1 MPELPLED
9 AIPRFKTNE
18 ARVDRFANGSE
29 TETWETSEGV
39 SVPSIRKFLR
49 DKDTDINEAGEGLLA
64 QARTQADRAEAATD
78 VTIAAAEN
86 AITAAQEAA
95 VMAASVAADLP
106 TLLADERSHPNGT
119 IFLTRKEGYSYQAVA
134 TNPDLTKA
142 GGVGLRVLEVD
153 GKRDV
158 KAFGVKGDGTTD
170 DSAAFQAAVNAVG
183 NGTLLVPPGTYRING
198 ITCNQ
203 GTMILCS
210 EANGEVSA
218 NANGTAAGRVKF
230 VYNGAGGANSFMFR
244 WRAAVANNW
253 LFGGGILGRP
263 VMNGSI
269 SCETGIVASSTV
281 RQRFDI
287 EMRNFTF
294 VGVRLDSSN
303 GVLSVAC
310 SLNLLFTY
318 GAVAAV
324 ENCHGVFLT
333 GEVGNAGCT
342 QHDIKTHGLIKHG
355 DMVRMLGNCDN
366 NRLTILASKGGSQ
379 SGATGNALSFYDGA
393 TTHPR
398 NNTIYDIAGPIYSSP
413 GAFGNTIVR
422 GTSET
427 TKVHGPG
434 QLHIAQM
441 VDYVDGKM
449 YSTPTFPLFE
459 RRELSAM
466 QGFPIGGA
474 TMGAV
479 AGVGAGIICADTA
492 ISGAVFTIPG
502 GNWQKGKIR
511 RVRIK
516 YSCVDA
522 TESLSIRFRVKVA
535 VTPMGQG
542 FLEDISV
549 PLNAPGTTAGG
560 AAVAEIVITDASNVD
575 MVPDALV
582 SLIVERLGNDALDTA
597 TGNVRIHAVEVD
609 YVAFG
614 PEHSYTAPVA
624 YPDFKPVKT

>member
-29 TETWETSEGV
+29 TETWETDNGTE
-39 SVPSIRKFLR
+39 VPSIRKFLR
-49 DKDTDINEAGEGLLA
+49 DKDTAINEAAEGLLA

-86 AITAAQEAA
+86 AMTAAQE
-95 VMAASVAADLP
+95 AASVAADLP
-106 TLLADERSHPNGT
+106 TLLASPRTYPTGS
-119 IFLTRKEGYSYQAVA
+119 IISTRAEGFSYTVVPTGAMDYNVV
-134 TNPDLTKA
+134 TA
-142 GGVGLRVLEVD
+142 GGVMLRVNEV
-153 GKRDV
+153 GGVFNAR
-158 KAFGVKGDGTTD
+158 AFGVKGDGTTD
-170 DSAAFQAAVNAVG
+170 DSAVFQAAVNVVG
-183 NGTLLVPPGTYRING
+183 NGTLLVTPGTYRING

-210 EANGEVSA
+210 EANGETSA
-218 NANGTAAGRVKF
+218 NANGTGAGRVKF
-230 VYNGAGGANSFMFR
+230 IYNGTGGANSFMFR
-244 WRAAVANNW
+244 WRAATANNW

-269 SCETGIVASSTV
+269 SCEMGILASSTV

-287 EMRNFTF
+287 EMRNFIYA
-294 VGVRLDSSN
+294 GVRLDSGN
-303 GVLSVAC
+303 GVLSVGC
-310 SLNLLFTY
+310 SVNLLFTY
-318 GAVAAV
+318 GAAVEV
-324 ENCHGVFLT
+324 ENCHGVFMT
-333 GEVGNAGCT
+333 GEVGNSGCT

-355 DMVRMLGNCDN
+355 DMVRMVGNCDN
-366 NRLTILASKGGSQ
+366 NRFTIHASKGGSQ

-393 TTHPR
+393 VTHPR
-398 NNTIYDIAGPIYSSP
+398 NNTIYDIAGPIYSSA
-413 GAFGNTIVR
+413 GAFGNTLVR
-422 GTSET
+422 GTSEG
-427 TKVHGPG
+427 TKVYGPG

-441 VDYVDGKM
+441 VDYVDGRM
-449 YSTPTFPLFE
+449 YSTPTYPLFE
-459 RRELSAM
+459 RREIPAS
-466 QGFPIGGA
+466 QGVVTGGA
-474 TMGAV
+474 TLGA
-479 AGVGAGIICADTA
+479 AGGVGAGVTCADAA

-516 YSCVDA
+516 YSCA
-522 TESLSIRFRVKVA
+522 TNSVGTDIRFRVRVA

-542 FLEDISV
+542 FLEDVSV
-549 PLNAPGTTAGG
+549 PLTAPGTAAGI
-560 AAVAEIVITDASNVD
+560 AAVAEIVILNASNLD

-582 SLIVERLGNDALDTA
+582 SLAVERLGNDALDTS
-597 TGNVRIHAVEVD
+597 TGTVTVHAVEVD

-614 PEHSYTAPVA
+614 PEHSYTAPEA

>member
-18 ARVDRFANGSE
+18 ARVDRFANGNDN
-29 TETWETSEGV
+29 ETWETDNGT

-64 QARTQADRAEAATD
+64 QARTQAELAQYASNTATATASFTEATLA
-78 VTIAAAEN
+78 N
-86 AITAAQEAA
+86 
-95 VMAASVAADLP
+95 
-106 TLLADERSHPNGT
+106 LLARNAALPVGAV
-119 IFLTRKEGYSYQAVA
+119 ILTRAEGYSYTVLPAGA
-134 TNPDLTKA
+134 TDPDLTTA
-142 GGVGLRVLEVD
+142 GGVGLRVLPKD
-153 GKRDV
+153 GMFNVR
-158 KAFGVKGDGTTD
+158 AFGAKGDGTAD
-170 DSAAFQAAVNAVG
+170 DTAAFQAAVNAVG

-198 ITCNQ
+198 ITCAQ
-203 GTMILCS
+203 GTMILCTD
-210 EANGEVSA
+210 ANGEVST
-218 NANGTAAGRVKF
+218 NANGTGAGQVKF
-230 VYNGAGGANSFMFR
+230 VYNGTGGANSFMFR
-244 WRAAVANNW
+244 WRAATANNW

-269 SCETGIVASSTV
+269 LCETGVLASSTV

-294 VGVRLDSSN
+294 VGVRLDSGN
-303 GVLSVAC
+303 GVLSVSC
-310 SLNLLFTY
+310 SVNLLFTY
-318 GAVAAV
+318 GAQAAV

-355 DMVRMLGNCDN
+355 DMVRMVGNCDN
-366 NRLTILASKGGSQ
+366 NRLTILASRGGPQ
-379 SGATGNALSFYDGA
+379 SGATGDALSFYDGA

-427 TKVHGPG
+427 TNVHGPG

-441 VDYVDGKM
+441 VDYVDGRM

-459 RRELSAM
+459 RREIPAS
-466 QGFPIGGA
+466 QGVPFGGA
-474 TMGAV
+474 TLGV
-479 AGVGAGIICADTA
+479 VDGVGAGVICADA
-492 ISGAVFTIPG
+492 VISGAVFTIPG

-516 YSCVDA
+516 YSCA
-522 TESLSIRFRVKVA
+522 ESTAALNIRFRVKVA

-542 FLEDISV
+542 FVEDVSF
-549 PLNAPGTTAGG
+549 PQTAPGTTAGS
-560 AAVAEIVITDASNVD
+560 AAVAEIVITDAFNLD

-582 SLIVERLGNDALDTA
+582 SLLVERIGNDALDTA

-614 PEHSYTAPVA
+614 PENSYAAPVA

>member
-1 MPELPLED
+1 MPRLVDKLIRDHVRYTGDGLPNEPANAPLPVGDPSSGVHNPTKRDIREAIGD
-9 AIPRFKTNE
+9 AE
-18 ARVDRFANGSE
+18 GDRIA
-29 TETWETSEGV
+29 
-39 SVPSIRKFLR
+39 
-49 DKDTDINEAGEGLLA
+49 
-64 QARTQADRAEAATD
+64 AEAAAALAAQAMTD
-78 VTIAAAEN
+78 VQGAT
-86 AITAAQEAA
+86 
-95 VMAASVAADLP
+95 MFAASRDA
-106 TLLADERSHPNGT
+106 LLANTASNIPAGAV
-119 IFLTRKEGYSYQAVA
+119 FATRAEGFAYEVVTTGEDA
-134 TNPDLTKA
+134 TTA
-142 GGVGLRVLEVD
+142 GGVKLRVLEVD

-158 KAFGVKGDGTTD
+158 KAFGAKGDGATD

-183 NGTLLVPPGTYRING
+183 NGTLLVPPGTYRIHE
-198 ITCNQ
+198 ISCTQ
-203 GTMILCS
+203 GTMILCAD
-210 EANGEVSA
+210 ANGEVSA
-218 NANGTAAGRVKF
+218 NANGTGAGRVRF
-230 VYNGAGGANSFMFR
+230 VYNGTGGANSFMFR
-244 WRAAVANNW
+244 WRAGVANNW

-263 VMNGSI
+263 VMHGSI
-269 SCETGIVASSTV
+269 LCATGIQASSTV

-287 EMRNFTF
+287 EMRNFIYA
-294 VGVRLDSSN
+294 GVRLDSSN

-310 SLNLLFTY
+310 WLNLLFTY
-318 GAVAAV
+318 GAAVEV
-324 ENCHGVFLT
+324 ENCHGVVLT
-333 GEVGNAGCT
+333 GEVGNSGCT

-355 DMVRMLGNCDN
+355 DMVRMIGNCDN
-366 NRLTILASKGGSQ
+366 NRLTILASRGGSQ

-434 QLHIAQM
+434 QLHLNRM
-441 VDYVDGKM
+441 VDYVNGKM

-459 RRELSAM
+459 RREIPAS
-466 QGFPIGGA
+466 QGVPFGGA
-474 TMGAV
+474 TLGV
-479 AGVGAGIICADTA
+479 VSGVGAGVICADGA

-516 YSCVDA
+516 YSCA
-522 TESLSIRFRVKVA
+522 TASVGTDIRFRVKVA

-542 FLEDISV
+542 FVEDVSF
-549 PLNAPGTTAGG
+549 PLTAPGTAAGS
-560 AAVAEIVITDASNVD
+560 AAVAEIVITDAYNLD

-582 SLIVERLGNDALDTA
+582 SLLVERIGNDALDTS
-597 TGNVRIHAVEVD
+597 TGTVTVHAVEVD

-614 PEHSYTAPVA
+614 PEHSYAAPVA

>member
-1 MPELPLED
+1 MPRLVDKLIRDHVRYTGDGLPNEPANAPLPIGDPSSGVHNPTKRDIREAIGD
-9 AIPRFKTNE
+9 AE
-18 ARVDRFANGSE
+18 GDRIA
-29 TETWETSEGV
+29 
-39 SVPSIRKFLR
+39 
-49 DKDTDINEAGEGLLA
+49 
-64 QARTQADRAEAATD
+64 AEAAAALAAQAMTD
-78 VTIAAAEN
+78 VQGAT
-86 AITAAQEAA
+86 
-95 VMAASVAADLP
+95 MFAASRDALIANTASNIPAGAVFA
-106 TLLADERSHPNGT
+106 
-119 IFLTRKEGYSYQAVA
+119 TRAEGFAFEVVTTGEDA
-134 TNPDLTKA
+134 TTA
-142 GGVGLRVLEVD
+142 GGVKLRVLEVD

-158 KAFGVKGDGTTD
+158 KAFGAKGDGATD

-183 NGTLLVPPGTYRING
+183 NGTLLVPPGVYRIHE
-198 ITCNQ
+198 IICTQ

-210 EANGEVSA
+210 DANGEVSA
-218 NANGTAAGRVKF
+218 NANGTGAGRVKF
-230 VYNGAGGANSFMFR
+230 VYNGTGGPNSFMFR

-269 SCETGIVASSTV
+269 LCEMGILASSTS

-287 EMRNFTF
+287 ETRNFIYA
-294 VGVRLDSSN
+294 GVRLDSAN
-303 GVLSVAC
+303 GVLSVSC
-310 SLNLLFTY
+310 SINLLFTY
-318 GAVAAV
+318 GANAAV
-324 ENCHGVFLT
+324 ENCHGVVLT

-355 DMVRMLGNCDN
+355 DMVRMIGNCDN
-366 NRLTILASKGGSQ
+366 NRLTILASKGGSG

-413 GAFGNTIVR
+413 GAFGNTIIR
-422 GTSET
+422 GTSES
-427 TKVHGPG
+427 TKVSGPG
-434 QLHIAQM
+434 QLHIARM
-441 VDYVDGKM
+441 VDYVDGRM

-459 RRELSAM
+459 RREIPAS
-466 QGFPIGGA
+466 QGVPFGGA
-474 TMGAV
+474 TLGV
-479 AGVGAGIICADTA
+479 VGGVGAGVICADVPL
-492 ISGAVFTIPG
+492 SGAVFTIPG

-516 YSCVDA
+516 YSCA
-522 TESLSIRFRVKVA
+522 TNSVGKDIRFRVRVA

-549 PLNAPGTTAGG
+549 PLTAPGTAAGS
-560 AAVAEIVITDASNVD
+560 AAVAETITIDTVD

-582 SLIVERLGNDALDTA
+582 SLIVERIGNDALDTY
-597 TGNVRIHAVEVD
+597 TGNVTVHAVEVD

-624 YPDFKPVKT
+624 YPDFKPVHT